1 MDLRKSFDSEVT
13 NYDKWRPRYCTGL
26 FNDIIEH
33 SKLNPKSQCLE
44 IGCGT
49 GQATEPILKT
59 GSSLLALELGSNFT
73 EFTRNK
79 FIQYKNF
86 QIENADFEKY
96 ELENNKY
103 DLVFSGTAFHWI
115 SEEIG
120 YPKVYHTLKS
130 GGTLA
135 LFWNKP
141 GPKSFEDPLHLK
153 MQEVYAKYRNSEE
166 MQKAKGERENPQER
180 YAKMITTMKEY
191 GFVKAEC
198 RLYKQ
203 VREFTAD
210 EYIGLLRTYSD
221 NISLHEPVKTQFFT
235 EMRNVIY
242 DFDNRIKIYDTIEL
256 YLAKRP

>member
-13 NYDKWRPRYCTGL
+13 NYDKWRPRYCTEL

-33 SKLNPKSQCLE
+33 SKINSNTQCLE

-73 EFTRNK
+73 EFTKNK
-79 FIQYKNF
+79 FVQYKNF

-96 ELENNKY
+96 ELESNKY

-115 SEEIG
+115 SEETG
-120 YPKVYHTLKS
+120 YTKVYNILKS

-135 LFWNKP
+135 LFWNRP
-141 GPKSFEDPLHLK
+141 GPKSLEDPLHLK
-153 MQEVYAKYRNSEE
+153 MQEVYAKYRSSEE
-166 MQKAKGERENPQER
+166 MQKVKTERENPQER
-180 YAKMITTMKEY
+180 YAKMITTIEKY
-191 GFVKAEC
+191 GFVKVEC
-198 RLYKQ
+198 RLYEQ

-210 EYIGLLRTYSD
+210 EYIGLLSTYSD
-221 NISLHEPVKTQFFT
+221 NIALLEPEKTQFFT
-235 EMRNVIY
+235 EIRNVIY
-242 DFDNRIKIYDTIEL
+242 DFNNNIKVYDIIDL